1 MTTKE
6 MVIKVLNKY
15 SCLNSN
21 QIKVSVYN
29 EFGEVISAQSAA
41 GILRPL
47 IARGLAAKSTDA
59 SGKMTYW
66 LTAFGKQELIKE

>member
-15 SCLNSN
+15 SCLNGN
-21 QIKVSVYN
+21 QIKVAVYN
-29 EFGEVISAQSAA
+29 EFDEVISAQSAA
-41 GILRPL
+41 GVLRPL
-47 IARGLAAKSTDA
+47 VARGLAGKSADA

-66 LTAFGKQELIKE
+66 LTDFGKQELVKE